1 MGNTAHINGV
11 KLSLFLVK
19 PKDITLDITAFSIK
33 NEDALFGKK
42 KGRDDHR
49 EKEEAGKLKIQKL
62 ARKGIFK
69 IASYVPGRSI
79 EEVQKEYGAKRWVK
93 LASNENV
100 LGPSPKAIEAIR
112 KELSS
117 IHLYPEGPC
126 SILRQAI
133 GQKLSLPEKR
143 VVISNGA
150 DNLIL
155 MIACAFVNEGD
166 EVIMADP
173 TFSVYANVTQIMGGK
188 PVRVKLKG
196 FTHDLEGMLKRVN
209 RKTKLVFV
217 CNPNNPTGTIVHR
230 ESFDTFLSRLPAQ
243 VIVVLDE
250 AYGEF
255 MEDPCI
261 PDGLDYVGKKQ
272 VILLRTFSKVY
283 GLAGLRIG
291 YALGRED
298 LIRCLYQVR
307 DPFPVH
313 RLAQVAAVA
322 ALNDEEHATRS
333 IQMVYEGRRY
343 LYKELDRI
351 GLSYVPSQANFIF
364 INFEKDSEEVFR
376 GLLGEGIIIRPGK
389 TWGYPTFG
397 RVTVGTMA
405 DNYRFIKSV
414 KKTLGR

>member
-1 MGNTAHINGV
+1 M
-11 KLSLFLVK
+11 
-19 PKDITLDITAFSIK
+19 
-33 NEDALFGKK
+33 
-42 KGRDDHR
+42 
-49 EKEEAGKLKIQKL
+49 KIERM
-62 ARKGIFK
+62 ARKNILK
-69 IASYVPGRSI
+69 IASYIPGKSI

-100 LGPSPKAIEAIR
+100 LGPSPKAIEAVR
-112 KELSS
+112 KELSTV
-117 IHLYPEGPC
+117 HLYPEGPC

-133 GQKLSLPEKR
+133 GQKFSLPEKR

-230 ESFDTFLSRLPAQ
+230 ESFDSFLSGLPSQ

-255 MEDPCI
+255 VEDPCN
-261 PDGLDYVGKKQ
+261 PDGLNYVGKKQ

-298 LIRCLYQVR
+298 LIGCLYQVR
-307 DPFPVH
+307 EPFPVH
-313 RLAQVAAVA
+313 RLAQAAAVA
-322 ALNDEEHATRS
+322 ALNDKEHAIRS

-364 INFEKDSEEVFR
+364 IDFKKDSEDVFR
-376 GLLGEGIIIRPGK
+376 ALLREGIIIRPGK

-397 RVTVGTMA
+397 RVTIGTMA
-405 DNYRFIKSV
+405 DNQRLIRSLRKILHKGTLKSPFH
-414 KKTLGR
+414 KSN

>member
-1 MGNTAHINGV
+1 M
-11 KLSLFLVK
+11 
-19 PKDITLDITAFSIK
+19 
-33 NEDALFGKK
+33 
-42 KGRDDHR
+42 
-49 EKEEAGKLKIQKL
+49 KIERM
-62 ARKGIFK
+62 ARKNIFK
-69 IASYVPGRSI
+69 IASYIPGKSI
-79 EEVQKEYGAKRWVK
+79 EEVQKEYGTKQWIK

-100 LGPSPKAIEAIR
+100 LGPSPKAIEAVR
-112 KELSS
+112 KELSK

-133 GQKLSLPEKR
+133 GQKFSLPGKR

-173 TFSVYANVTQIMGGK
+173 TFSVYTNVTQIMGGK

-230 ESFDTFLSRLPAQ
+230 ESFDSFLSRLPDR
-243 VIVVLDE
+243 VIVILDE

-255 MEDPCI
+255 VEDPWS
-261 PDGLDYVGKKQ
+261 PVGLDYIKKGQ

-298 LIRCLYQVR
+298 LIHCLYQVR
-307 DPFPVH
+307 EPFPVH
-313 RLAQVAAVA
+313 RLAQVAAEA
-322 ALNDEEHATRS
+322 ALNDEEHAIQS

-343 LYKELDRI
+343 LYQELDRI

-364 INFEKDSEEVFR
+364 INFERDSEEVFR

-397 RVTVGTMA
+397 RVTIGRRV
-405 DNYRFIKSV
+405 DNYRFIKAV
-414 KKTLGR
+414 KKNFGR